1 MEFIVWIVTGAIVG
15 WFAYAFV
22 GLNEDRGRVVSI
34 VMGVVGAIVGGKVL
48 APMFAAAPLDPI
60 GLTSFIFT
68 AGAAAAVLFAGNVV
82 QNRWNV

>member
-1 MEFIVWIVTGAIVG
+1 MEIIVWIVTGAVVG

-48 APMFAAAPLDPI
+48 APMFAAAPIDPI
-60 GLTSFIFT
+60 GLTSFFFT